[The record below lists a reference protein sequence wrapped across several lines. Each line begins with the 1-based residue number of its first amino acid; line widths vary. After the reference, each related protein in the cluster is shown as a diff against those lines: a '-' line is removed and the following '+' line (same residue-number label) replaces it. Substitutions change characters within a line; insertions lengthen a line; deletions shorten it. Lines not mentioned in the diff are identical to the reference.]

1 MIKNLC
7 ANAGDVGSI
16 LGFGRVPGEGN
27 GNLLQYSCLGN
38 PMDRGA
44 QQTTVHGMNHKR
56 VEQDLELNNNNM
68 LWVENYFSTH
78 NISDTK
84 YVFL

>member
-1 MIKNLC
+1 MQEFAC
-7 ANAGDVGSI
+7 QAGNMGSI
-16 LGFGRVPGEGN
+16 CRSGRSPGKGN

-68 LWVENYFSTH
+68 LWVEDYFSTH

>member
-1 MIKNLC
+1 
-7 ANAGDVGSI
+7 
-16 LGFGRVPGEGN
+16 
-27 GNLLQYSCLGN
+27 
-38 PMDRGA
+38 MDRGA

-68 LWVENYFSTH
+68 LWVEDYFSTH

-84 YVFL
+84 YVFLQQLKTTAIVVYYISQFGVRNLGRAQLGDSSASYAIN